1 MTELLNQFADA
12 SFIDALSALAPAVG
26 WGFLL
31 GVIVAIV
38 GWLVGFVI
46 RLGRIEY

>member
-1 MTELLNQFADA
+1 MTELLNQFSDS
-12 SFIDALSALAPAVG
+12 SFVDVLVSLAPAVG

-31 GVIVAIV
+31 GAIVAIV